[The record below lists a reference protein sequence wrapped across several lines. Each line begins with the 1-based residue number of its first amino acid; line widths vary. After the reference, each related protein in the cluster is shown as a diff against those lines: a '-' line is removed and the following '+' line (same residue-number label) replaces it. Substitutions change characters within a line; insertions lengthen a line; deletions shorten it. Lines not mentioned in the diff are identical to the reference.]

1 VNSPASPDA
10 APLRAARALLPA
22 VLVGLYLEAM
32 FYVVPRFWLGYS
44 YIQFLFDYAHGP
56 ARRSLEG
63 EILRHLAPAPYSIAL
78 FQAWANLQLLAA
90 MSLFVVIVWR
100 LARRSSPGALV
111 LVAVLASSPLTFK
124 NLCFDQG
131 RQDVLGVIALEA
143 AVLLSREG
151 APRGLAWLIAA
162 LALPLALVNENLLL
176 LYLPACLLIVALHA
190 AGILAP
196 AVPRWLAAVPLA
208 ACAAACLLCLLLP
221 HPGIPREAYHTYLQS
236 KSVQPLAPGEP
247 ERWLYSGPGDNF
259 AFARQEWQKFR
270 PRQWAGVG
278 SYLLFGGVL
287 AGAVAATSASLPAGR
302 LRAGYLLALAGLT
315 PGYAVLFLGAS
326 DVARWFANLNLCV
339 LLFSLGMVTTA
350 GFPTRLRHWGPLI
363 PFAAFQLALIG
374 GFGVVFPVFDL
385 AGDLHRLW
393 ALL

>member
-1 VNSPASPDA
+1 M
-10 APLRAARALLPA
+10 
-22 VLVGLYLEAM
+22 YLEAM

-44 YIQFLFDYAHGP
+44 YIQFLFDYAHGLV
-56 ARRSLEG
+56 RRSLEG
-63 EILRHLAPAPYSIAL
+63 EILRHLAPAPYSITL
-78 FQAWANLQLLAA
+78 FQTWANLQLLAA
-90 MSLFVVIVWR
+90 MILFVVIVWR
-100 LARRSSPGALV
+100 LARRSSPGAWV
-111 LVAVLASSPLTFK
+111 LVAVLVSSPLTFK

-143 AVLLSREG
+143 AVLLSLEG
-151 APRGLAWLIAA
+151 VPRALAWLLAAIAV
-162 LALPLALVNENLLL
+162 PLALVNENLLL
-176 LYLPACLLIVALHA
+176 LYLPACLLIVGLHA
-190 AGILAP
+190 AGVLAP
-196 AVPRWLAAVPLA
+196 AVPRGLAAVPIA
-208 ACAAACLLCLLLP
+208 ACGFACLLCLLLP
-221 HPGIPREAYHTYLQS
+221 HPTIPREAYHSYLQS

-270 PRQWAGVG
+270 SRQWDGRG

-287 AGAVAATSASLPAGR
+287 AGAVAATATGLPAGR
-302 LRAGYLLALAGLT
+302 PRAGYLLSLAALA

-326 DVARWFANLNLCV
+326 DVARWFANLNFCV
-339 LLFSLGMVTTA
+339 LLYSLWMIAAA
-350 GFPTRLRHWGPLI
+350 GVPGRILFWAALV

-393 ALL
+393 ALR